1 MFVKRKD
8 YSGHAYF
15 FLCIAECGGNNGNS
29 GKVIEYSVCL
39 GDTLN
44 LSSARWLEI
53 LQASRDFRSVPLE
66 DVLKVVEN
74 YAAKHGLPAATIV
87 GLREAVHGAA
97 RQKSGRHISN
107 GRRTTTDEYTT
118 ALQLLGVPL
127 GSSENE
133 IESAFRKSARL
144 HHPDVGG
151 DPAKFRAILAA
162 RNLLLGRHKH
172 PDKIAWC

>member
-29 GKVIEYSVCL
+29 GKVMEYSVCL

-44 LSSARWLEI
+44 LSSIRWLEI
-53 LQASRDFRSVPLE
+53 LQASRDFRTVPLE
-66 DVLKVVEN
+66 DILKVVEN
-74 YAAKHGLPAATIV
+74 YAAKHCFPAATIV
-87 GLREAVHGAA
+87 GLREAVHRAA
-97 RQKSGRHISN
+97 WQKSGRHISN
-107 GRRTTTDEYTT
+107 GRRTPTDEYAT

-127 GSSENE
+127 GSSEHE
-133 IESAFRKSARL
+133 IESAFRKSARF

-162 RNLLLGRHKH
+162 RNLLVGRHTR
-172 PDKIAWC
+172 PDKIAWR